1 MSAQR
6 HKTGAA
12 GRPRDGALE
21 GLELT
26 YGADATSD
34 SYPVPA

>member
-1 MSAQR
+1 M
-6 HKTGAA
+6 TGAA
-12 GRPRDGALE
+12 GRVGDGDLE

-34 SYPVPA
+34 SYPVQA